1 MASLKSSRQEKISFH
16 AETSHC
22 NRRRQEIRSEE
33 GVFFSSGAC
42 FFIIPKQAPKGG
54 ERNTD
59 QEGSLGSPSHLRP
72 RGGQLTSDPQLFT
85 SDPQLL
91 HARNSKQDIA
101 GSFLSQILRDAPW
114 ERREWESVVGKKKK
128 KDSLFPKRTERR
140 PRSSHVRMMLPATG
154 LTTMTKNK
162 PTMPGPKWRS
172 TWVARWEEGQL
183 FLPSKATDP
192 DVYTLVTPFSWA
204 KALV

>member
-1 MASLKSSRQEKISFH
+1 MLKHLIATDGGRRSGQRKEFSFLLVPASSSSPNKHQKGGGKEHKSRRQPWLSVPPPSQRRSAYIRPSTLYIRPST
-16 AETSHC
+16 TSHKKFQTGYC
-22 NRRRQEIRSEE
+22 WLFPVSNPARCSMGEKGMGKCRR
-33 GVFFSSGAC
+33 
-42 FFIIPKQAPKGG
+42 
-54 ERNTD
+54 
-59 QEGSLGSPSHLRP
+59 
-72 RGGQLTSDPQLFT
+72 
-85 SDPQLL
+85 
-91 HARNSKQDIA
+91 
-101 GSFLSQILRDAPW
+101 
-114 ERREWESVVGKKKK
+114 KKKRK

-154 LTTMTKNK
+154 LTTITKNK

-192 DVYTLVTPFSWA
+192 DVHTLVTPFSWA